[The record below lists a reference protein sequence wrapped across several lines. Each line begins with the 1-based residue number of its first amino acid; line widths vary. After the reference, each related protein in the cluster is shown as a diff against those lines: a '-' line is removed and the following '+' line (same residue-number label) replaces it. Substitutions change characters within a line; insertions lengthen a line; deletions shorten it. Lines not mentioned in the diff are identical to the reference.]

1 MPNYI
6 YEKCRNERR
15 GSPNPVVLLHKRA
28 KGSIKSSI
36 TVGLKR
42 GGINWEPL
50 YPEGEDE
57 TSLKKHV
64 EYPSTITCICS
75 GIDWVKIEKW
85 MIVTFPGRRRIM
97 NSQLPLADLN
107 LSTQLC
113 FLMKK

>member
-75 GIDWVKIEKW
+75 GIADRLGKDREMDDRHIHREKANNEFA
-85 MIVTFPGRRRIM
+85 IAT
-97 NSQLPLADLN
+97 
-107 LSTQLC
+107 C
-113 FLMKK
+113 